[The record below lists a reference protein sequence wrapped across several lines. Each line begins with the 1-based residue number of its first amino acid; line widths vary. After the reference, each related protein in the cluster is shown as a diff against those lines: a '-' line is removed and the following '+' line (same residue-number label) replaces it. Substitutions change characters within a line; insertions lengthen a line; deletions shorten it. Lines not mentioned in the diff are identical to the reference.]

1 MNNRTRPF
9 LLFFLFTFYFC
20 LAPAQWKSIGN
31 VLEATQTDDG
41 VIFFLE
47 GEQVNISVLSP
58 EVIRVRY
65 YPVEYSN
72 NTEYS
77 WAVINSTLGEKNFTT
92 DKLEEKTILK
102 TSKVEVRIEHSPL
115 RIAFFDKKENLL
127 NQDDPKKGM
136 ACSGKEIAVWKTM
149 PQDEFYFGLGEKSGS
164 LDRKGKSYVNW
175 NSDIPAYKADTD
187 PLYQTI
193 PFFYGIKKG
202 NAYGIFFDNT
212 YRSYFN
218 FGKEH
223 PDQYSFGAVDGEMNY
238 YFIYGPKPNDVLQKF
253 SALTG
258 TMPMPPKWSIGYQ
271 QCRWSYYPESRV
283 MEIAQNFRSKK
294 IPCDVIYLDI
304 HYMDKYK
311 CFTWD
316 NERFPNPKKMT
327 DDLAQDGFKVVTI
340 VDPGIK
346 KEDGYRVYDEGTK
359 GNHFAKYPDGKPF
372 VGTVWPG
379 ACVFP
384 DFTKQD
390 SRDWWGSL
398 YKSLV
403 DVGIKGFWNDMNEPS
418 VFDSPN
424 KTFALEV
431 MHDANGTPSDHRKNH
446 NVYGMQMARGT
457 YEGLL
462 KLKPNERPFVL
473 TRAGYAGV
481 QRYSSI
487 WTGDN
492 ISNWDHLEMA
502 IPMCLGLSISGQP
515 FIGTDI
521 GGFVGNPSG
530 ELFARWMQLGVFN
543 PLMRTHSVIDAMNKE
558 PWEFG
563 PEFEAIN
570 KKSIE
575 MRYKFLPYIYT
586 QFYKAATEGTPIMR
600 PLVFD
605 YPEDGNTLW
614 KDDLFM
620 FGDALLVAPV
630 IEERATKRGV
640 YLPAGEWYDY
650 WTNEKI
656 SGGKDITVEA
666 PIDKLPLFV
675 KAGSIIPTQQVVQ
688 YTDEEPINPLTLEIF
703 PTRKVDST
711 SQVESTYA
719 TTQWYEDDGISFDYQ
734 QGKYFTRKATFNQTK
749 ENMNVSLT
757 QSKGDYKPPMRTIV
771 MKFNA
776 QSKKPTTV
784 FHDCDELQYS
794 SKEVQPTTALTWSYN
809 SEQKILWVRI
819 PDTFGSQKVIVQY

>member
-1 MNNRTRPF
+1 MLTKPRLL
-9 LLFFLFTFYFC
+9 LLFFLFHFSFC
-20 LAPAQWKSIGN
+20 ITSSQWKSISN
-31 VLEATQTDDG
+31 VLEATQTDNG
-41 VIFFLE
+41 ATFSLE
-47 GEQVNISVLSP
+47 GEQVDISILAP

-72 NTEYS
+72 ATDFS
-77 WAVINSTLGEKNFTT
+77 WAVVNMNIGGKNF
-92 DKLEEKTILK
+92 KFERFEEKTVLS
-102 TSKVEVRIEHSPL
+102 TSLLEL
-115 RIAFFDKKENLL
+115 RVDHNPFRLSIYDKKDSLI

-136 ACSGKEIAVWKTM
+136 ARSGNEIAVWKVM

-164 LDRKGKSYVNW
+164 LDRKGKSYANW

-238 YFIYGPKPNDVLQKF
+238 YFIYGPKPKDVLQKF
-253 SALTG
+253 NALTG
-258 TMPMPPKWSIGYQ
+258 TMPMPPKWSIGFQ
-271 QCRWSYYPESRV
+271 QCRWSYYPETRV
-283 MEIAQNFRSKK
+283 REIAKNFRDRK

-304 HYMDKYK
+304 HYMDAYK

-316 NERFPNPKKMT
+316 NTRFPNPKQMT
-327 DDLAQDGFKVVTI
+327 TDLAKDGFKIVTI

-346 KEDGYRVYDEGTK
+346 KEEGYWVYDEGMK

-530 ELFARWMQLGVFN
+530 ELFARWMQLGVFT
-543 PLMRTHSVIDAMNKE
+543 PLMRAHSVIDAMNKE

-563 PEFEAIN
+563 PEVEAIN

-586 QFYKAATEGTPIMR
+586 QFYNAATDGTPLMR
-600 PLVFD
+600 PLVYD

-650 WTNEKI
+650 WSNEKI
-656 SGGKDITVEA
+656 SGGKDITVDA
-666 PIDKLPLFV
+666 PLDRLPLFV

-688 YTDEEPINPLTLEIF
+688 YTDQEPIDPLTLEIF
-703 PTRKVDST
+703 PAAIAET
-711 SQVESTYA
+711 E
-719 TTQWYEDDGISFDYQ
+719 WYEDDGISLDYQ
-734 QGKYFTRKATFNQTK
+734 QGKYFTREATFSQTK
-749 ENMNVSLT
+749 ENMKVALT
-757 QSKGDYKPPMRTIV
+757 QPKGDYKPPMRTIV

-784 FHDCDELQYS
+784 FLDRDELQFS
-794 SKEVQPTTALTWSYN
+794 SKEIEPTTALTWAYN
-809 SEQKILWVRI
+809 SSQKILWVRI
-819 PDTFGSQKVIVQY
+819 PDTFGLQKVIVQY

>member
-1 MNNRTRPF
+1 MQLKSRLF
-9 LLFFLFTFYFC
+9 LFIFFLTFSFC
-20 LAPAQWKSIGN
+20 ISPAQWKSIGN
-31 VLEATQTDDG
+31 VLESTQTDFG
-41 VIFFLE
+41 ATFFLE
-47 GEQVNISVLSP
+47 GEQVDISVLAP

-72 NTEYS
+72 TTDFS
-77 WAVINSTLGEKNFTT
+77 WAVINSTFGEKIFTME
-92 DKLEEKTILK
+92 KLEEQSVIS
-102 TSKVEVRIEHSPL
+102 TSVIEL
-115 RIAFFDKKENLL
+115 RIDHTPFRLSIFDKKGNLI
-127 NQDDPKKGM
+127 NQDDAKKGM
-136 ACSGKEIAVWKTM
+136 ARSGKEIAVWKAM
-149 PQDEFYFGLGEKSGS
+149 PHDEFYFGLGEKSGS

-223 PDQYSFGAVDGEMNY
+223 PEQYSFGAVDGEMNY
-238 YFIYGPKPNDVLQKF
+238 YFIYGPKPKDVLQKF
-253 SALTG
+253 NALTG
-258 TMPMPPKWSIGYQ
+258 TMPMPPKWSIGFQ
-271 QCRWSYYPESRV
+271 QCRWSYYPETRV
-283 MEIAQNFRSKK
+283 REIAQNFRSRK

-304 HYMDKYK
+304 HYMDAYK

-316 NERFPNPKKMT
+316 NTRFPDPKQMT
-327 DDLAQDGFKVVTI
+327 TDLAKNGFKVVTI

-346 KEDGYRVYDEGTK
+346 KEDGYWVYDEGMK

-384 DFTKQD
+384 DFTKND

-424 KTFALEV
+424 KTFSLDV
-431 MHDANGTPSDHRKNH
+431 MHEANGNPSDHRKNH

-473 TRAGYAGV
+473 TRAGYAGI

-502 IPMCLGLSISGQP
+502 IPMCLGLSISGNP

-530 ELFARWMQLGVFN
+530 ELFARWMQLGVFT
-543 PLMRTHSVIDAMNKE
+543 PLMRAHSVIDAMNKE

-563 PEFEAIN
+563 PEFEIIN

-575 MRYKFLPYIYT
+575 MRYRFLPYIYT
-586 QFYKAATEGTPIMR
+586 QFYNASTEGTPIMK
-600 PLVFD
+600 PLVYD

-614 KDDLFM
+614 KDDLFL

-650 WTNEKI
+650 WSNEKI
-656 SGGKDITVEA
+656 SGGKDITVDA

-688 YTDEEPINPLTLEIF
+688 YTDEEPIDPLTLEIF
-703 PTRKVDST
+703 PGDVAQT
-711 SQVESTYA
+711 E
-719 TTQWYEDDGISFDYQ
+719 WYEDDGISFDYKK
-734 QGKYFTRKATFNQTK
+734 GNYMLRKATFNQTK
-749 ENMNVSLT
+749 ENMKVALSQVT
-757 QSKGDYKPPMRTIV
+757 GDYKPPLRSIV

-776 QSKKPTTV
+776 QKSKPTTV
-784 FHDCDELQYS
+784 FLDRDELQYS
-794 SKEVQPTTALTWSYN
+794 SKEIQPTTALTWAYN
-809 SEQKILWVRI
+809 STEKVLWVRI
-819 PDTFGSQKVIVQY
+819 PDTFGSQKIIVQF

>member
-1 MNNRTRPF
+1 MN
-9 LLFFLFTFYFC
+9 
-20 LAPAQWKSIGN
+20 IG
-31 VLEATQTDDG
+31 G
-41 VIFFLE
+41 
-47 GEQVNISVLSP
+47 
-58 EVIRVRY
+58 
-65 YPVEYSN
+65 
-72 NTEYS
+72 
-77 WAVINSTLGEKNFTT
+77 KNF
-92 DKLEEKTILK
+92 KFERFEEKTVLS
-102 TSKVEVRIEHSPL
+102 TSLLEL
-115 RIAFFDKKENLL
+115 RVDHNPFRLSIYDKKDSLI

-136 ACSGKEIAVWKTM
+136 ARSGNEIAVWKVM

-164 LDRKGKSYVNW
+164 LDRKGKSYANW

-238 YFIYGPKPNDVLQKF
+238 YFIYGPKPKDVLQKF
-253 SALTG
+253 NALTG
-258 TMPMPPKWSIGYQ
+258 TMPMPPKWSIGFQ
-271 QCRWSYYPESRV
+271 QCRWSYYPETRV
-283 MEIAQNFRSKK
+283 REIAKNFRDRK

-304 HYMDKYK
+304 HYMDAYK

-316 NERFPNPKKMT
+316 NTRFPNPKQMT
-327 DDLAQDGFKVVTI
+327 TDLAKDGFKIVTI

-346 KEDGYRVYDEGTK
+346 KEEGYWVYDEGMK

-530 ELFARWMQLGVFN
+530 ELFARWMQLGVFT
-543 PLMRTHSVIDAMNKE
+543 PLMRAHSVIDAMNKE

-563 PEFEAIN
+563 PEVEAIN

-586 QFYKAATEGTPIMR
+586 QFYNAATDGTPLMR
-600 PLVFD
+600 PLVYD

-650 WTNEKI
+650 WSNEKI
-656 SGGKDITVEA
+656 SGGKDITVDA
-666 PIDKLPLFV
+666 PLDRLPLFV

-688 YTDEEPINPLTLEIF
+688 YTDQEPIDPLTLEIF
-703 PTRKVDST
+703 PAAIAET
-711 SQVESTYA
+711 E
-719 TTQWYEDDGISFDYQ
+719 WYEDDGISLDYQ
-734 QGKYFTRKATFNQTK
+734 QGKYFTREATFSQTK
-749 ENMNVSLT
+749 ENMKVALT
-757 QSKGDYKPPMRTIV
+757 QPKGDYKPPMRTIV

-784 FHDCDELQYS
+784 FLDRDELQFS
-794 SKEVQPTTALTWSYN
+794 SKEIEPTTALTWAYN
-809 SEQKILWVRI
+809 SSQKILWVRI
-819 PDTFGSQKVIVQY
+819 PDTFGLQKVIVQY